1 MPNEKDCVTV
11 SFLMTEEDL
20 ADSKLLHAKSM
31 AAQSDRRVLKI
42 LGLALILTGGLT
54 PLALGSSLY
63 TWMIAALLF
72 IVGLINI
79 FYTDTFLPYLIRNRA
94 HAYFLN
100 NREKMTAQTVSVS
113 EEGVGVTSDRY
124 TAEIPYSMVL
134 MAAEDAKVFL
144 LYFGADEMR
153 VLPKRA
159 ASEEECAKARQL
171 LQAGLA
177 QRFRI
182 FK

>member
-20 ADSKLLHAKSM
+20 ADSRLLHAKSM
-31 AAQSDRRVLKI
+31 AAGNDRRVLKI

-54 PLALGSSLY
+54 PLALGASFY

-79 FYTDTFLPYLIRNRA
+79 FYYDTLLPYLIRNRA
-94 HAYFLN
+94 HAYALN
-100 NREKMTAQTVSVS
+100 NREKMTAQTVALSQG
-113 EEGVGVTSDRY
+113 GVGVSSARY
-124 TAEIPYSMVL
+124 TAEIPYSHL
-134 MAAEDAKVFL
+134 QKAAEDAKVFVL
-144 LYFGADEMR
+144 FFGADEMR

-177 QRFRI
+177 ERFRI
-182 FK
+182 L